1 MNINHVRG
9 IFCTNLPPS
18 TIHINSLNYLSHRSW
33 NGYLYFNRSDASIN
47 SSLNM
52 PASNFEIIGC
62 LGNDPVTNDSKIILH
77 GEIYGNF
84 KPILKNIQNS
94 KSLSKLLIHLN
105 ELYKLDG
112 AYCIVIPTV
121 LVTLICRDPI
131 GMKPLYFGQYDNNI
145 VISSQKKLIM
155 DICVT
160 AKSFLPGSAFLLE
173 KNLFLMPSKSYFI
186 SSQFNDSNG
195 DELISLLKSSLIN
208 RIGSKKKISISFSGG
223 IDSSILVALAS
234 QLSNVSAINVRMKNS
249 YDYYNARKLSKLL
262 GLDLIEV
269 EPTQVEIIDAIPKIQ
284 NIAEVTRPLD
294 ISIGLGFYFVAQAAK
309 IHGFQ
314 DLFVGQLADEL
325 FGGYARYLRTFKENG
340 QESVIQMM
348 RNDVYNAYALNFE
361 RDEKVTS
368 PFVDL
373 HVPYA
378 SIGVV
383 KYGLSCPLS
392 LKIDHSKQIRK
403 IILKRIGK
411 KLHLPVDILTQSKKA
426 IHFSSGIDKIV
437 KNYLKHR

>member
-9 IFCTNLPPS
+9 FFCTNLPSS

-33 NGYLYFNRSDASIN
+33 NGYLYFNRSDTSIN
-47 SSLNM
+47 SSLNL

-62 LGNDPVTNDSKIILH
+62 LGNNPVTNNSKIILH

-94 KSLSKLLIHLN
+94 KSLSNLLIHLN

-121 LVTLICRDPI
+121 LGTLICRDPI
-131 GMKPLYFGQYDNNI
+131 GMKPLYFGQYNNNI

-160 AKSFLPGSAFLLE
+160 KSFLPGSAFLLE
-173 KNLFLMPSKSYFI
+173 KNLFLIPSKSYFI
-186 SSQFNDSNG
+186 SSPFNDFNG

-249 YDYYNARKLSKLL
+249 YDYNNARKLSKLL

-269 EPTQVEIIDAIPKIQ
+269 EPTQAEIIDAMPKIQ

-411 KLHLPVDILTQSKKA
+411 KLHLPEDILTQSKKA

>member
-9 IFCTNLPPS
+9 FFCTNLPSS

-33 NGYLYFNRSDASIN
+33 NGYLYFNRSDTSIN
-47 SSLNM
+47 SSLNL

-62 LGNDPVTNDSKIILH
+62 LGNNPVTNNSKIILH

-94 KSLSKLLIHLN
+94 KSLSNLLIHLN

-121 LVTLICRDPI
+121 LGTLICRDPI
-131 GMKPLYFGQYDNNI
+131 GMKPLYFGQYNNNI

-160 AKSFLPGSAFLLE
+160 KSFLPGSAFLLE
-173 KNLFLMPSKSYFI
+173 KNLFLIPSKSYFI
-186 SSQFNDSNG
+186 SSPFNDFNG

-269 EPTQVEIIDAIPKIQ
+269 EPTQAEIIDAMPKIQ

-403 IILKRIGK
+403 IILKHIGK
-411 KLHLPVDILTQSKKA
+411 KLNLPADILNQSKKA

>member
-9 IFCTNLPPS
+9 FFCTNLPSS

-62 LGNDPVTNDSKIILH
+62 LGNDPITNDSKIILH

-94 KSLSKLLIHLN
+94 KSLSNLLIHLN

-121 LVTLICRDPI
+121 LGTLICRDPI

-411 KLHLPVDILTQSKKA
+411 KLHLPADILTQSKKA

>member
-1 MNINHVRG
+1 MNINYVRG
-9 IFCTNLPPS
+9 LFCTNFPFP
-18 TIHINSLNYLSHRSW
+18 TNHTNPLNYLSHRSW
-33 NGYLYFNRSDASIN
+33 NGYLYFNRSDVNIN
-47 SSLNM
+47 SSLDM
-52 PASNFEIIGC
+52 PTSNFEIIGC
-62 LGNDPVTNDSKIILH
+62 LGASSVINNSKIILH

-84 KPILKNIQNS
+84 KPILKDIQNS
-94 KSLSKLLIHLN
+94 KTLSNLFIHLN

-112 AYCIVIPTV
+112 AYSLVLPTV
-121 LVTLICRDPI
+121 LGTLICRDPI
-131 GMKPLYFGQYDNNI
+131 GMKPLYFGKYDNNI
-145 VISSQKKLIM
+145 VISSQKKPIM
-155 DICVT
+155 NICAT
-160 AKSFLPGSAFLLE
+160 ADPFLPGGAFLLE

-223 IDSSILVALAS
+223 IDSSILVVLAS
-234 QLSNVSAINVRMKNS
+234 QFSNVSAINVRMKNS
-249 YDYYNARKLSKLL
+249 YDYNNARKLSKLL

-269 EPTQVEIIDAIPKIQ
+269 EPSQVEIIEAIPKIQ
-284 NIAEVTRPLD
+284 DIAEVTRPLD

-309 IHGFQ
+309 IHGFR

-361 RDEKVTS
+361 RDEKITS

-373 HVPYA
+373 HVPYS

-383 KYGLSCPLS
+383 KYGLSCPLN
-392 LKIDHSKQIRK
+392 LKIDYSKQIRK
-403 IILKRIGK
+403 IILKRIGQ
-411 KLHLPVDILTQSKKA
+411 KLNLPIDILTQSKKA

>member
-1 MNINHVRG
+1 M
-9 IFCTNLPPS
+9 
-18 TIHINSLNYLSHRSW
+18 
-33 NGYLYFNRSDASIN
+33 
-47 SSLNM
+47 
-52 PASNFEIIGC
+52 
-62 LGNDPVTNDSKIILH
+62 
-77 GEIYGNF
+77 
-84 KPILKNIQNS
+84 
-94 KSLSKLLIHLN
+94 
-105 ELYKLDG
+105 
-112 AYCIVIPTV
+112 
-121 LVTLICRDPI
+121 
-131 GMKPLYFGQYDNNI
+131 
-145 VISSQKKLIM
+145 
-155 DICVT
+155 
-160 AKSFLPGSAFLLE
+160 
-173 KNLFLMPSKSYFI
+173 
-186 SSQFNDSNG
+186 
-195 DELISLLKSSLIN
+195 
-208 RIGSKKKISISFSGG
+208 
-223 IDSSILVALAS
+223 
-234 QLSNVSAINVRMKNS
+234 
-249 YDYYNARKLSKLL
+249 
-262 GLDLIEV
+262 DLIEV
-269 EPTQVEIIDAIPKIQ
+269 EPTQAEIIDAMPKIQ

-403 IILKRIGK
+403 IILKHIGK
-411 KLHLPVDILTQSKKA
+411 KLNLPALIFLHQSKKA